1 MEIGGEYMQY
11 GVDISTYKRLENKKN
26 KKELRLNGTGVS
38 AIAAFLMGFLLSR
51 VLLSVTIDMGIAPFG
66 IAYLIGI
73 RKEKGRDMLLS
84 LLGII
89 GGYLSIYKTLEGS
102 IAYCIVAI
110 VVMLYIE
117 ICNKIELKQRDIITF
132 GLIFSTF
139 FIYNLIV
146 NNQPIGVNLTFS
158 ALKVLSIIPVRY
170 ILNYALNCVDELE
183 SNYFFST

>member
-117 ICNKIELKQRDIITF
+117 ICNKIELKQSDIITF
-132 GLIFSTF
+132 GLIF
-139 FIYNLIV
+139 
-146 NNQPIGVNLTFS
+146 
-158 ALKVLSIIPVRY
+158 
-170 ILNYALNCVDELE
+170 
-183 SNYFFST
+183 

>member
-1 MEIGGEYMQY
+1 MEVGGEYMQY

-84 LLGII
+84 LWWI
-89 GGYLSIYKTLEGS
+89 SF
-102 IAYCIVAI
+102 
-110 VVMLYIE
+110 YI
-117 ICNKIELKQRDIITF
+117 
-132 GLIFSTF
+132 
-139 FIYNLIV
+139 
-146 NNQPIGVNLTFS
+146 
-158 ALKVLSIIPVRY
+158 
-170 ILNYALNCVDELE
+170 
-183 SNYFFST
+183 